1 MGKEYL
7 WLIRNFILTFI
18 FKVQANIQVFGG
30 NSNDVTI
37 FGESAGAWSVGYH
50 ILSPLSKG
58 LFKNAIFQSGSP
70 CTDMTKNE
78 ALNNAKEYS
87 VSLGCNNENWISCL
101 KQLDPKS
108 IYNYYF
114 DFNHFWTSR
123 LFFPVVGEAFLP
135 VASNEAFKTGRFN
148 TEINILAGIT
158 ADEGSIF
165 VFKWF
170 DDIDSD
176 EAKLNENV
184 KEYLNKEL
192 KNWKHLE
199 SDDTRKKVIDYYIS
213 DETDVNMIKNK
224 TGQIFADYCLNCPT
238 FYTQRDIKLWPN
250 DINIYMYKLTYK
262 STMSL
267 SSLYASKEPW
277 IGVGHVDDIEF
288 VFGASLLYPERY
300 SEQDYQFALL
310 IMNLWSNFAKTG

>member
-1 MGKEYL
+1 M
-7 WLIRNFILTFI
+7 
-18 FKVQANIQVFGG
+18 FGG
-30 NSNDVTI
+30 NPNDVTI
-37 FGESAGAWSVGYH
+37 FGESAGGWSVGYH

-58 LFKNAIFQSGSP
+58 LFKNAILQSGSP
-70 CTDMTKNE
+70 YTDLSFMGKNE

-87 VSLGCNNENWISCL
+87 ESLGCNNENWISCL

-108 IYNYYF
+108 INTYHVNW
-114 DFNHFWTSR
+114 DHFLSSR
-123 LFFPVVGEAFLP
+123 LFLPVVSEAFCP
-135 VASNEAFKTGRFN
+135 VKPYEAFKTGRFN
-148 TEINILAGIT
+148 TEINILTGT
-158 ADEGSIF
+158 TDEGSIF

-176 EAKLNENV
+176 EAKLNKNV

-224 TGQIFADYCLNCPT
+224 TGKIFGDYCLNCPP
-238 FYTQRDIKLWPN
+238 FYTQRDIKLWSDDTN
-250 DINIYMYKLTYK
+250 VYMYKLTYK
-262 STMSL
+262 STMSF
-267 SSLYASKEPW
+267 SSFYASKEPW

-310 IMNLWSNFAKTG
+310 VMNLWSNFAKTG

>member
-7 WLIRNFILTFI
+7 CLFRNFILTFI
-18 FKVQANIQVFGG
+18 YKVQANIQVFGG
-30 NSNDVTI
+30 NPNDVTI
-37 FGESAGAWSVGYH
+37 FGESAGGWSVGYH
-50 ILSPLSKG
+50 VLSPLSKG
-58 LFKNAIFQSGSP
+58 LFKNAILQSGSP
-70 CTDMTKNE
+70 YADISFMTKNE

-87 VSLGCNNENWISCL
+87 VSLGCNHKNWISCL

-108 IYNYYF
+108 INTYYL
-114 DFNHFWTSR
+114 DSHHFFSSR
-123 LFFPVVGEAFLP
+123 LFFPVVGETFLP
-135 VASNEAFKTGRFN
+135 FTPYEAFKTGRLN
-148 TEINILAGIT
+148 TEINILAGTT
-158 ADEGSIF
+158 ADEGTIF

-170 DDIDSD
+170 DDIDS
-176 EAKLNENV
+176 NEINFNKNV

-262 STMSL
+262 STMSF
-267 SSLYASKEPW
+267 SSFYASKEPW

-288 VFGASLLYPERY
+288 VFLLL
-300 SEQDYQFALL
+300 FK
-310 IMNLWSNFAKTG
+310 F